1 MQSYDHSTVGP
12 LLSLRNYPNL
22 NLAYRWL
29 EPRREREGFP
39 PGFTQGEGMD
49 LEPAVSTSPMEIS
62 RARRYEI
69 GTSIRYRV
77 RGEREWHEG
86 VTENISIS
94 GMLIRA
100 DRSLDPRTAVE
111 MRFFLPVELDGEC
124 AAEVFC
130 RGLVIRSS
138 KCRIPA
144 NTVTIAVKIA
154 HSRFIRQMDSGK
166 DVTRDATHGNRR
178 LAL

>member
-1 MQSYDHSTVGP
+1 MDSDG
-12 LLSLRNYPNL
+12 
-22 NLAYRWL
+22 AYSASNP
-29 EPRREREGFP
+29 ETP
-39 PGFTQGEGMD
+39 
-49 LEPAVSTSPMEIS
+49 

-69 GTSIRYRV
+69 GTSIRFRA

-86 VTENISIS
+86 LTENISIS
-94 GMLIRA
+94 GMLIRTA
-100 DRSLDPRTAVE
+100 RSLDPKTAIE

-130 RGLVIRSS
+130 RGFVIRSS

-144 NTVTIAVKIA
+144 GTFTIAARIM
-154 HSRFIRQMDSGK
+154 HSRFLRQMGS
-166 DVTRDATHGNRR
+166 RDYVAKEPMNGSRR

>member
-1 MQSYDHSTVGP
+1 
-12 LLSLRNYPNL
+12 
-22 NLAYRWL
+22 
-29 EPRREREGFP
+29 
-39 PGFTQGEGMD
+39 MD
-49 LEPAVSTSPMEIS
+49 LGEAVGTASTEVS

-69 GTSIRYRV
+69 GTLIRYRA

-94 GMLIRA
+94 GILIRTG
-100 DRSLDPRTAVE
+100 RFLNPKTAIE

-138 KCRIPA
+138 RCRFPA
-144 NTVTIAVKIA
+144 GSVMIAARIV
-154 HSRFIRQMDSGK
+154 HSRFLRPVDGADDVGTERLHGK
-166 DVTRDATHGNRR
+166 RR
-178 LAL
+178 LGY

>member
-1 MQSYDHSTVGP
+1 MDSD
-12 LLSLRNYPNL
+12 R
-22 NLAYRWL
+22 AYGASNP
-29 EPRREREGFP
+29 ETP
-39 PGFTQGEGMD
+39 
-49 LEPAVSTSPMEIS
+49 

-69 GTSIRYRV
+69 GTSIRFRA

-86 VTENISIS
+86 LTENISIS
-94 GMLIRA
+94 GVLIRTG
-100 DRSLDPRTAVE
+100 RSLDPKTAIE

-130 RGLVIRSS
+130 RGFVIRSS

-144 NTVTIAVKIA
+144 GTFTVAARIM
-154 HSRFIRQMDSGK
+154 HSRFLRQMGSKEYLAKDSMN
-166 DVTRDATHGNRR
+166 GNRR

>member
-1 MQSYDHSTVGP
+1 
-12 LLSLRNYPNL
+12 
-22 NLAYRWL
+22 
-29 EPRREREGFP
+29 
-39 PGFTQGEGMD
+39 MD
-49 LEPAVSTSPMEIS
+49 LEPAVSTSPMEVS

-100 DRSLDPRTAVE
+100 HRSLDPRTAIE

-154 HSRFIRQMDSGK
+154 HSRFIRQMDSRK
-166 DVTRDATHGNRR
+166 DVTRDALHGNRR